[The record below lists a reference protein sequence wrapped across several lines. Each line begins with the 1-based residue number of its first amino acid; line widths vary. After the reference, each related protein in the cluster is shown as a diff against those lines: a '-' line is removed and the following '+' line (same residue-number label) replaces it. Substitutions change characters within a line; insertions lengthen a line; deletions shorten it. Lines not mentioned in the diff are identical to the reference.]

1 MSGKTPLL
9 ETDDAARKLARDL
22 IARARFGALGVRDP
36 ETGDPFV
43 SRIAVGRDAEGR
55 PVTLISE
62 LSAHTAALRSNSAC
76 SLLLGE
82 PGPKGDPLT
91 YPRITLQASA
101 RFVPR
106 GTAEHGALRVDYLE
120 SHPKAQLYVDFADF
134 SFVRLQPHAAL
145 LNGGFGK
152 AYRLAET
159 DLWRGEP

>member
-9 ETDDAARKLARDL
+9 DTDDAARKLARDL
-22 IARARFGALGVRDP
+22 IARARFGALGVHDP
-36 ETGDPFV
+36 DTGDPFV
-43 SRIAVGRDAEGR
+43 SRIAVGLDTECR
-55 PVTLISE
+55 PLTLISE
-62 LSAHTAALRSNSAC
+62 LSAHTAALRANSAC

-91 YPRITLQASA
+91 YPRITLQARA

-106 GTAEHGALRVDYLE
+106 ASAEHGALRAAYLE

-134 SFVRLQPHAAL
+134 SFVRLLPHGAL

-152 AYRLAET
+152 AYRLRPE
-159 DLWRGEP
+159 DLP